1 MKNREK
7 KVKKEKIEFDL
18 DIFVKELSKFN
29 MNFPAKEN
37 PSFRLRGSNVK
48 SNLALPGHGLDNNIN
63 YNNLIYWKAYIGSLN
78 KEKFLDSLSV
88 RLMDG
93 EFTYNCSEA
102 TNGCHEYTV
111 VKKTFSKIHKSLR
124 YIPLVSVRDQYPGA
138 AESIIEFSYL
148 YSEKTNLSFLMV
160 YTHYDPSG
168 DTCLFPIKCFK
179 KIKKNEIKQFHSLIF
194 NYYDKYRD
202 FYARTGRAGSCN
214 TVLLNNNYKWD
225 LKHVEKFF
233 KKFMKYKDEDKKENV
248 NFHHYVTS
256 PEEQNQFAK
265 YYNIYIFLVKEK
277 KFYKRFSY
285 MGNSRNEIKRMF
297 PFT

>member
-1 MKNREK
+1 M
-7 KVKKEKIEFDL
+7 KKEKIEFDL

-37 PSFRLRGSNVK
+37 PSFRTRMYNVK
-48 SNLALPGHGLDNNIN
+48 SNLALSDH
-63 YNNLIYWKAYIGSLN
+63 NLGKEEKASNFKNFIYWKAYIGSLN
-78 KEKFLDSLSV
+78 KEKFIDLISD
-88 RLMDG
+88 RLMDC
-93 EFTYNCSEA
+93 EFSWNCEEA
-102 TNGCHEYTV
+102 TTTTDCHEYTV
-111 VKKTFSKIHKSLR
+111 VKKTFSKIHKSLK
-124 YIPLVSVRDQYPGA
+124 YIPLVSVRDTYPGA

-160 YTHYDPSG
+160 YTNYNPSG

-202 FYARTGRAGSCN
+202 FYARTGRAASCN
-214 TVLLNNNYKWD
+214 EVLLNNNYKWD

-233 KKFMKYKDEDKKENV
+233 KKFMKYKKEDEKDFNPNWAEKYKS
-248 NFHHYVTS
+248 S
-256 PEEQNQFAK
+256 PGERNEFAK

-277 KFYKRFSY
+277 KFYKRFSFR
-285 MGNSRNEIKRMF
+285 GNWRNEIKRMF

>member
-1 MKNREK
+1 M
-7 KVKKEKIEFDL
+7 KKEKIEFDL

-37 PSFRLRGSNVK
+37 PNFRTRMYNVK
-48 SNLALPGHGLDNNIN
+48 SNLALSDHNLGKEEKASN
-63 YNNLIYWKAYIGSLN
+63 YKNFIYWKAYIGSLN
-78 KEKFLDSLSV
+78 KEKFIDLISD
-88 RLMDG
+88 RLMDC
-93 EFTYNCSEA
+93 EFSWNCEEA
-102 TNGCHEYTV
+102 TTTTDCHEYTV
-111 VKKTFSKIHKSLR
+111 VKKTFSKIHKSLK
-124 YIPLVSVRDQYPGA
+124 YIPLVSVRDAYPWS

-160 YTHYDPSG
+160 YTNYNPSG
-168 DTCLFPIKCFK
+168 NTCLFPIKCFK

-277 KFYKRFSY
+277 KFYKRFSFR
-285 MGNSRNEIKRMF
+285 GNWRNEIKRMF

>member
-1 MKNREK
+1 M
-7 KVKKEKIEFDL
+7 KKEKIEFDL

-78 KEKFLDSLSV
+78 KDEFLDLLSD
-88 RLMDG
+88 RLTDG

-148 YSEKTNLSFLMV
+148 YSEKTNLSFLLV
-160 YTHYDPSG
+160 YTTYDG

-233 KKFMKYKDEDKKENV
+233 KKFMKYKEKDKKENV

>member
-1 MKNREK
+1 M
-7 KVKKEKIEFDL
+7 KKEKIEFDL

-37 PSFRLRGSNVK
+37 PSFRTRMYNVK
-48 SNLALPGHGLDNNIN
+48 SNLALSDH
-63 YNNLIYWKAYIGSLN
+63 NLGKEEKASNFKNFIYWKAYIGSLN
-78 KEKFLDSLSV
+78 KEKFIDLISD
-88 RLMDG
+88 RLMDC
-93 EFTYNCSEA
+93 EFSWNCEEA
-102 TNGCHEYTV
+102 TTTTDCHEYTV
-111 VKKTFSKIHKSLR
+111 VKKTFSKIHKSLK
-124 YIPLVSVRDQYPGA
+124 YIPLVSVRDAYPGA

-160 YTHYDPSG
+160 YTNYDPSG
-168 DTCLFPIKCFK
+168 NTCLFPIKGFK
-179 KIKKNEIKQFHSLIF
+179 KIKKSEIKQFHSLIF

-214 TVLLNNNYKWD
+214 EVLLNDNYKWD

-277 KFYKRFSY
+277 KFYKRFSFK
-285 MGNSRNEIKRMF
+285 GNWRNEIKRMF

>member
-1 MKNREK
+1 MKK
-7 KVKKEKIEFDL
+7 KKIEFDL
-18 DIFVKELSKFN
+18 DVFVNELNKFN
-29 MNFPAKEN
+29 MNFPTKEN
-37 PSFRLRGSNVK
+37 PSFRTRMYNVK
-48 SNLALPGHGLDNNIN
+48 SNLALSEYKLQKVSN
-63 YNNLIYWKAYIGSLN
+63 YNNFIYWKAYIGSLN
-78 KEKFLDSLSV
+78 KEEFSELLSV

-93 EFTYNCSEA
+93 EFTYDCSEA

-111 VKKTFSKIHKSLR
+111 VKKTFSKIHKSLK
-124 YIPLVSVRDQYPGA
+124 YIPLVSVRDAYPGA

-160 YTHYDPSG
+160 YTNYNPSG

-214 TVLLNNNYKWD
+214 EVLLNDNYKWD

-256 PEEQNQFAK
+256 PDEQNHFAR

-277 KFYKRFSY
+277 KFYKRFSFKA
-285 MGNSRNEIKRMF
+285 NWRNEIKRMF

>member
-111 VKKTFSKIHKSLR
+111 VKKTFSKIHKSLK

-160 YTHYDPSG
+160 YTNYNPSG
-168 DTCLFPIKCFK
+168 NTCLFPIKCFK

-214 TVLLNNNYKWD
+214 EILLNNNYKWD

-233 KKFMKYKDEDKKENV
+233 KKFMKYKEESKKKDI
-248 NFHHYVTS
+248 NFNPDYKPS
-256 PEEQNQFAK
+256 PEMQNWLAY
-265 YYNIYIFLVKEK
+265 YYNIYIYLVKEK
-277 KFYKRFSY
+277 QFYKRLY
-285 MGNSRNEIKRMF
+285 PAVNTRNEIKGMR
-297 PFT
+297 PF

>member
-1 MKNREK
+1 M
-7 KVKKEKIEFDL
+7 KEKIEFDL

-29 MNFPAKEN
+29 MNFPAKET
-37 PSFRLRGSNVK
+37 PSFRTRDHNVK
-48 SNLALPGHGLDNNIN
+48 SNLALPSYGLQGNIN

-78 KEKFLDSLSV
+78 KEEFLDLLSD
-88 RLMDG
+88 RLTDG

-102 TNGCHEYTV
+102 TTTSDCHEYTA
-111 VKKTFSKIHKSLR
+111 VKKTFSKIHKSLK
-124 YIPLVSVRDQYPGA
+124 YIPLVSVRDQYPWA
-138 AESIIEFSYL
+138 AESIIEFGYL
-148 YSEKTNLSFLMV
+148 YSEKTNLSFLMI
-160 YTHYDPSG
+160 YTTYDG

-214 TVLLNNNYKWD
+214 EVLLNNNYKWD

-233 KKFMKYKDEDKKENV
+233 KKFMKYKKEDEKDYNPNWREEYKA
-248 NFHHYVTS
+248 S
-256 PEEQNQFAK
+256 PGERNEFAR
-265 YYNIYIFLVKEK
+265 YYNIYIFLVKEE
-277 KFYKRFSY
+277 KFYKNFSFK
-285 MGNSRNEIKRMF
+285 GNWRNEIKRMF

>member
-1 MKNREK
+1 MNK
-7 KVKKEKIEFDL
+7 KIEFDL

-29 MNFPAKEN
+29 MNFPTKEN
-37 PSFRLRGSNVK
+37 PSFRTRDHNVK
-48 SNLALPGHGLDNNIN
+48 SNLALPSYGLQGNIN

-78 KEKFLDSLSV
+78 KEEFLDLLSD
-88 RLMDG
+88 RLTDG

-102 TNGCHEYTV
+102 TTTSDCHEYTV
-111 VKKTFSKIHKSLR
+111 VKKTFSKIHKSLK
-124 YIPLVSVRDQYPGA
+124 YIPLVSVRDAYPWA
-138 AESIIEFSYL
+138 AESIIEFGYL
-148 YSEKTNLSFLMV
+148 YSEKTNLSFLLV
-160 YTHYDPSG
+160 YTTYDG

-214 TVLLNNNYKWD
+214 EVLLNNNYKWD

-233 KKFMKYKDEDKKENV
+233 KKFMKYKKEDEKDCNPNWAEEYKS
-248 NFHHYVTS
+248 S
-256 PEEQNQFAK
+256 PGERNEFAK
-265 YYNIYIFLVKEK
+265 YYNIYIFLVKEE
-277 KFYKRFSY
+277 KFYKNFSFK
-285 MGNSRNEIKRMF
+285 GNWRNEIKRMF

>member
-160 YTHYDPSG
+160 YTNYDPSG
-168 DTCLFPIKCFK
+168 DTCLFPIKGFK
-179 KIKKNEIKQFHSLIF
+179 KSEIKQFHSLIF

-233 KKFMKYKDEDKKENV
+233 KKFMKYKEKDKKENV

>member
-1 MKNREK
+1 MNK
-7 KVKKEKIEFDL
+7 KIEFDL

-37 PSFRLRGSNVK
+37 PSFRTRDHNVK
-48 SNLALPGHGLDNNIN
+48 SNLAIPSYGLQGNIN

-78 KEKFLDSLSV
+78 KDEFLDLLSD
-88 RLMDG
+88 RLTDG
-93 EFTYNCSEA
+93 EFTYDCSEA
-102 TNGCHEYTV
+102 TTTSDCHEYTV
-111 VKKTFSKIHKSLR
+111 VKKTFSKIHKSLK
-124 YIPLVSVRDQYPGA
+124 YIPLVSARDAYPWA
-138 AESIIEFSYL
+138 AESIIEFGYL

-160 YTHYDPSG
+160 YTTYDG

-214 TVLLNNNYKWD
+214 EVLLNNNYKWD
-225 LKHVEKFF
+225 LKQVEKFF
-233 KKFMKYKDEDKKENV
+233 KKFMKYKKEDEKDYNPNWREEYKA
-248 NFHHYVTS
+248 S
-256 PEEQNQFAK
+256 PDERRELAR
-265 YYNIYIFLVKEK
+265 YYNIYIFLVKEE
-277 KFYKRFSY
+277 KFYKNFSFK
-285 MGNSRNEIKRMF
+285 GNWRNEIKRMF

>member
-1 MKNREK
+1 M
-7 KVKKEKIEFDL
+7 KKEKIEFDL

-29 MNFPAKEN
+29 MNFPAKETPN
-37 PSFRLRGSNVK
+37 FRTRMYNVK
-48 SNLALPGHGLDNNIN
+48 SNLALSDH
-63 YNNLIYWKAYIGSLN
+63 NLGKEEKASNFKNFIYWKAYIGSLN
-78 KEKFLDSLSV
+78 KEKFIDLISD
-88 RLMDG
+88 RLMDC
-93 EFTYNCSEA
+93 EFSWNCEEA
-102 TNGCHEYTV
+102 TTTTDCHEYTV

-160 YTHYDPSG
+160 YTNYDPSG
-168 DTCLFPIKCFK
+168 DTCLFPIKGFK
-179 KIKKNEIKQFHSLIF
+179 KSEIKQFHSLIF

-233 KKFMKYKDEDKKENV
+233 KKFMKYKEKDKKENV

>member
-1 MKNREK
+1 MN
-7 KVKKEKIEFDL
+7 EKIEFDL

-48 SNLALPGHGLDNNIN
+48 SNLALSDH
-63 YNNLIYWKAYIGSLN
+63 NLGKEEKASNFKNFIYWKAYIGSLN
-78 KEKFLDSLSV
+78 KEKFIDLISD
-88 RLMDG
+88 RLMDC
-93 EFTYNCSEA
+93 EFSWNCEEA
-102 TNGCHEYTV
+102 TTTTDCHEYTV
-111 VKKTFSKIHKSLR
+111 VKKTFSKIHKSLK
-124 YIPLVSVRDQYPGA
+124 YIPLVSVRDAYPGA

-160 YTHYDPSG
+160 YTNYNPSG

-179 KIKKNEIKQFHSLIF
+179 KIKKSEIKQFHSLIF

-214 TVLLNNNYKWD
+214 EVLLNDNYKWD

-256 PEEQNQFAK
+256 PDEQNHFAR

-277 KFYKRFSY
+277 KFYKRFSFR
-285 MGNSRNEIKRMF
+285 GNWRNEIKRMF

>member
-1 MKNREK
+1 MNK
-7 KVKKEKIEFDL
+7 KIEFDL

-37 PSFRLRGSNVK
+37 PSFRTRKYKAK
-48 SNLALPGHGLDNNIN
+48 SNLAYNVDDNFR
-63 YNNLIYWKAYIGSLN
+63 YWKAYTGSLN
-78 KEKFLDSLSV
+78 KEKFIDLISD
-88 RLMDG
+88 RLMDC
-93 EFTYNCSEA
+93 EFSWNCEEA
-102 TNGCHEYTV
+102 TTTTDCHEYTV
-111 VKKTFSKIHKSLR
+111 VKKTFSKIHKSLK
-124 YIPLVSVRDQYPGA
+124 YIPLVSVRDRYPGA
-138 AESIIEFSYL
+138 AESIIEFIYL

-214 TVLLNNNYKWD
+214 EVLLNNNYKWD

-233 KKFMKYKDEDKKENV
+233 KKFMKYKEESKKEDI
-248 NFHHYVTS
+248 NFNPDYKPS
-256 PEEQNQFAK
+256 PEMQNWLAY
-265 YYNIYIFLVKEK
+265 YYNIYIYLVKEK
-277 KFYKRFSY
+277 QFYKRLY
-285 MGNSRNEIKRMF
+285 PARNTRNEIKRML
-297 PFT
+297 PFTKTG

>member
-1 MKNREK
+1 M
-7 KVKKEKIEFDL
+7 KKEKIEFDL

-37 PSFRLRGSNVK
+37 PSFRTRMYNVK
-48 SNLALPGHGLDNNIN
+48 SNLALSDH
-63 YNNLIYWKAYIGSLN
+63 NLGKEEKASNFKNFIYWKAYIGSLN
-78 KEKFLDSLSV
+78 KEKFIDLISD
-88 RLMDG
+88 RLMDC
-93 EFTYNCSEA
+93 EFSWNCEEA
-102 TNGCHEYTV
+102 TTTTDCHEYTV
-111 VKKTFSKIHKSLR
+111 VKKTFSKIHKSLK
-124 YIPLVSVRDQYPGA
+124 YIPLVSVRDAYPGA

-160 YTHYDPSG
+160 YTNYDPSG
-168 DTCLFPIKCFK
+168 NTCLFPIKGFK
-179 KIKKNEIKQFHSLIF
+179 KIKKSEIKQFHSLIF

-214 TVLLNNNYKWD
+214 EVLLNNNYKWD

-277 KFYKRFSY
+277 KFYKRFSFK
-285 MGNSRNEIKRMF
+285 GNWRNEIKRMF

>member
-1 MKNREK
+1 M
-7 KVKKEKIEFDL
+7 KKEKIEFDL

-29 MNFPAKEN
+29 MNFPAKETPN
-37 PSFRLRGSNVK
+37 FRTRMYNVK
-48 SNLALPGHGLDNNIN
+48 SNLALSDH
-63 YNNLIYWKAYIGSLN
+63 NLGKEEKASNFKNFIYWKAYIGSLN
-78 KEKFLDSLSV
+78 KEKFIDLISD
-88 RLMDG
+88 RLMDC
-93 EFTYNCSEA
+93 EFSWNCEEA
-102 TNGCHEYTV
+102 TTTTDCHEYTV
-111 VKKTFSKIHKSLR
+111 VKKTFSKIHKSLK
-124 YIPLVSVRDQYPGA
+124 YIPLVSARDAYPWA

-160 YTHYDPSG
+160 YAHYDPSG

-233 KKFMKYKDEDKKENV
+233 KKFMKYKKEDEKDYNPNWAEEYKS
-248 NFHHYVTS
+248 S
-256 PEEQNQFAK
+256 PGERNEFAK

>member
-1 MKNREK
+1 MKEMNK
-7 KVKKEKIEFDL
+7 KIEFDL

-37 PSFRLRGSNVK
+37 PSFRTRDHYVK
-48 SNLALPGHGLDNNIN
+48 SNLALPSYGLQDNIN

-78 KEKFLDSLSV
+78 KEEFLDLLSD
-88 RLMDG
+88 RLTDG
-93 EFTYNCSEA
+93 EFTYDCSEA
-102 TNGCHEYTV
+102 TNGCHNYTV
-111 VKKTFSKIHKSLR
+111 VKKTFSKIHKSLK
-124 YIPLVSVRDQYPGA
+124 YIPLVSARDAYPWA
-138 AESIIEFSYL
+138 AESIIEFGYL

-160 YTHYDPSG
+160 YTTYDG

-214 TVLLNNNYKWD
+214 EVLLNNNYKWD
-225 LKHVEKFF
+225 LKQVEKFF
-233 KKFMKYKDEDKKENV
+233 KKFMKYKKEDEKDYNPNWAEEYKS
-248 NFHHYVTS
+248 S
-256 PEEQNQFAK
+256 PGERNEFAR
-265 YYNIYIFLVKEK
+265 YYNIYIFLVKEE
-277 KFYKRFSY
+277 KFYKNFSFK
-285 MGNSRNEIKRMF
+285 GNWRNEIKRMF

>member
-1 MKNREK
+1 
-7 KVKKEKIEFDL
+7 
-18 DIFVKELSKFN
+18 
-29 MNFPAKEN
+29 MNFPAKET
-37 PSFRLRGSNVK
+37 PSFRTRDHNVK
-48 SNLALPGHGLDNNIN
+48 SNLALPSYGLQGNIN

-111 VKKTFSKIHKSLR
+111 VKKTFSKIHKSLK
-124 YIPLVSVRDQYPGA
+124 YIPLVSVRDQYPWA

-214 TVLLNNNYKWD
+214 EILLNNNYKWD

-233 KKFMKYKDEDKKENV
+233 KKFMKYKEESKKEDEKEFNPTWWEE
-248 NFHHYVTS
+248 NKSS
-256 PEEQNQFAK
+256 PEKRNELAA

-277 KFYKRFSY
+277 KFYKRFSFR
-285 MGNSRNEIKRMF
+285 GNWRNEIKRMF